1 MLLLQA
7 VAFAD
12 SVLNCGYPDT
22 YIPPTTS
29 TKPRFTVKSP
39 RSASCNLVRRG
50 AWTLSERRPWLVCS
64 GKEFPLS
71 NLETTA
77 TISNVKAEIA
87 SQVLAI
93 RCHCE
98 CGFAQIRVLSG
109 SGVRCGQDEHCF

>member
-39 RSASCNLVRRG
+39 RSASCSLCAPWG
-50 AWTLSERRPWLVCS
+50 LDAERASTGLVCS

-87 SQVLAI
+87 SQVLAV
-93 RCHCE
+93 C
-98 CGFAQIRVLSG
+98 
-109 SGVRCGQDEHCF
+109 